1 MLAVELEKA
10 TAVEPLGGGRYGAT
24 LDPGWAVAGKQHGG
38 YLLVVLARAAVAEA
52 AIGAPAEL
60 PHPAAISAHYL
71 TAPDAGPAEVTVEV
85 LRQGR
90 TAAQTRATL
99 VAGGRRCVEALVTCG
114 KLAPS
119 GPPYWSDLPAPE
131 LPPERDCVAAPASD
145 PRFTVPIFAEVDVRL
160 DPATAGFAVDRPA
173 MAGEIRGYA
182 RMAPTPPDPYAVLVA
197 LDILPPAPFDLG
209 LTGSWVPT
217 MELTAYLRALPADGP
232 LTVRQRA
239 RLVTDS
245 RVDEDC
251 HVWDSTGALVGSA
264 TQLAALRLPQP

>member
-1 MLAVELEKA
+1 M
-10 TAVEPLGGGRYGAT
+10 RY
-24 LDPGWAVAGKQHGG
+24 
-38 YLLVVLARAAVAEA
+38 R
-52 AIGAPAEL
+52 
-60 PHPAAISAHYL
+60 
-71 TAPDAGPAEVTVEV
+71 
-85 LRQGR
+85 
-90 TAAQTRATL
+90 
-99 VAGGRRCVEALVTCG
+99 
-114 KLAPS
+114 
-119 GPPYWSDLPAPE
+119 PPYWSDVPVPE
-131 LPPERDCVAAPASD
+131 LPSEQDCLAAPASD

-232 LTVRQRA
+232 LRVRQRA
-239 RLVTDS
+239 RLVADS

>member
-1 MLAVELEKA
+1 VHLGV
-10 TAVEPLGGGRYGAT
+10 PLNCS
-24 LDPGWAVAGKQHGG
+24 QF
-38 YLLVVLARAAVAEA
+38 
-52 AIGAPAEL
+52 
-60 PHPAAISAHYL
+60 
-71 TAPDAGPAEVTVEV
+71 
-85 LRQGR
+85 R
-90 TAAQTRATL
+90 TADSSTPSTTASLPCSITAL
-99 VAGGRRCVEALVTCG
+99 AWAGSVTMRNQ
-114 KLAPS
+114 PRP

-145 PRFTVPIFAEVDVRL
+145 PRFTVPIFAEVEVRL

-197 LDILPPAPFDLG
+197 LDILPPATFDLG

-232 LTVRQRA
+232 LRVRQRA
-239 RLVTDS
+239 RLVADS

-251 HVWDSTGALVGSA
+251 QVWDSTGALVGSA

>member
-1 MLAVELEKA
+1 VLAVELGKA
-10 TAVEPLGGGRYGAT
+10 SAVEPLGGGRYGAM
-24 LDPGWAVAGKQHGG
+24 LDPGWAIGSKQHGG
-38 YLLVVLARAAVAEA
+38 YLLVVLAKAAVAEA

-60 PHPAAISAHYL
+60 LHPAAISAHYL
-71 TAPDAGPAEVTVEV
+71 AAPDSGPAEVTVQV

-90 TAAQTRATL
+90 TASQARATL

-114 KLAPS
+114 ELAPS
-119 GPPYWSDLPAPE
+119 GPPYWSDVPVPE
-131 LPPERDCVAAPASD
+131 LPPEQDCVAAPASD
-145 PRFTVPIFAEVDVRL
+145 PRFTVPIFAEVEVRL

-173 MAGEIRGYA
+173 MAGEVRGYA

-197 LDILPPAPFDLG
+197 LDILPPATFDLG

-232 LTVRQRA
+232 LRVRQRA
-239 RLVTDS
+239 RLVADS

-251 HVWDSTGALVGSA
+251 QVWDSTGALVGSA

>member
-1 MLAVELEKA
+1 MPCIAVVASSVHRPSRSATTARRTSSQTCSESTSTPSRSKTIAAGSIRTSSTVLAVELEKA

-71 TAPDAGPAEVTVEV
+71 
-85 LRQGR
+85 
-90 TAAQTRATL
+90 
-99 VAGGRRCVEALVTCG
+99 
-114 KLAPS
+114 
-119 GPPYWSDLPAPE
+119 
-131 LPPERDCVAAPASD
+131 AAPATG

-209 LTGSWVPT
+209 LTGSWVP
-217 MELTAYLRALPADGP
+217 
-232 LTVRQRA
+232 
-239 RLVTDS
+239 
-245 RVDEDC
+245 
-251 HVWDSTGALVGSA
+251 
-264 TQLAALRLPQP
+264 